1 MKSIIFFS
9 FIFVSTAAFCQPEF
23 WTDTLKYS
31 KNERIKDTTTTS
43 PWKLKSVYT
52 LNGTQSS
59 FVNWNAGG
67 RNNVSLLG
75 SFYGLA
81 FYGQGRIAWNNELA
95 IALGGLKYIE
105 KESKQGLQKTE
116 DRIDLSTKLGF
127 ELKKDYFI
135 SLVSGFRTQ
144 SLNGYSYPN
153 DSVRVSTFLA
163 PGYLSFALG
172 VEYLRAEHLSI
183 FLSPFASKMTI
194 VKDQVLANAGA
205 YGVTPAVYDGL
216 GNAVISGSHLR
227 SEFGAYLRV
236 VGATPLA
243 KNIDLRGKLE
253 LFSNYTKNPQNV
265 DLNAELKFMFKVNS
279 WFAASLQWATIY
291 DDDIRITD
299 ANGTIGPRLQF
310 MSIIGLGITYKITNF
325 KD

>member
-1 MKSIIFFS
+1 MKLSVL
-9 FIFVSTAAFCQPEF
+9 FVSLFLHSLVFGQPVF
-23 WTDTLKYS
+23 WTDNLKYS
-31 KNERIKDTTTTS
+31 KKERIADSTS
-43 PWKLKSVYT
+43 TGPWKLKSVYT

-67 RNNVSLLG
+67 RNNISLLG

-81 FYGQGRIAWNNELA
+81 FYGHNRIAWNNELG

-105 KESKQGLQKTE
+105 KKSKQGLQKTE
-116 DRIDLSTKLGF
+116 DRIDLSTKFGF

-135 SLVSGFRTQ
+135 SLVAGFKTQ
-144 SLNGYSYPN
+144 SLNGYAYPN

-163 PGYLSFALG
+163 PGYVSYAIG
-172 VEYLRAEHLSI
+172 MEYLRAEHLSI
-183 FLSPFASKMTI
+183 FLSPIASKMTI

-205 YGVTPAVYDGL
+205 FGVAPAVYDGL
-216 GNAVISGSHLR
+216 GNVVISGSHVR

-236 VGATPLA
+236 MGSTQLA
-243 KNIDLRGKLE
+243 KNIDMRGKLE

-265 DLNAELKFMFKVNS
+265 DLNAEVKFMFKVNS

-291 DDDIRITD
+291 DDDIRIKD
-299 ANGTIGPRLQF
+299 ANGNVGPRLQF
-310 MSIIGLGITYKITNF
+310 MSIIGLGITYKMANF

>member
-1 MKSIIFFS
+1 MKSHFLFLFIFFTTTV
-9 FIFVSTAAFCQPEF
+9 FAQPEF
-23 WTDTLKYS
+23 WNDTLKYS
-31 KNERIKDTTTTS
+31 RNERIKDSTS
-43 PWKLKSVYT
+43 TKSWKLKSIYT

-67 RNNVSLLG
+67 RNNISLLG

-81 FYGQGRIAWNNELA
+81 FYGHGRIAWNNELA
-95 IALGGLKYIE
+95 MALGGLKYIE

-127 ELKKDYFI
+127 ELKKEYFI
-135 SLVSGFRTQ
+135 SLVAGFRTQ
-144 SLNGYSYPN
+144 TLNGYSYPN

-163 PGYLSFALG
+163 PGYVSYAIG
-172 VEYLRAEHLSI
+172 MEYLKEEHLSI
-183 FLSPFASKMTI
+183 FLSPIASKMTI
-194 VKDQVLANAGA
+194 VKDQVLANSGA

-216 GNAVISGSHLR
+216 GNVVISGSHVR

-236 VGATPLA
+236 MGSTPLA

-253 LFSNYTKNPQNV
+253 LFSNYAKNPQNV
-265 DLNAELKFMFKVNS
+265 DLNAEVKFMFKVNS

-291 DDDIRITD
+291 DDDIRIKD
-299 ANGTIGPRLQF
+299 ANGNVGPRLQF
-310 MSIIGLGITYKITNF
+310 MSIIGLGITYKMANF

>member
-1 MKSIIFFS
+1 MKSRFLFLFLFFTT
-9 FIFVSTAAFCQPEF
+9 TAIAQPEF
-23 WTDTLKYS
+23 WNDTLKYS
-31 KNERIKDTTTTS
+31 KNERIKDSTS
-43 PWKLKSVYT
+43 TKSWKLKSIYT

-67 RNNVSLLG
+67 RNNISLLG

-95 IALGGLKYIE
+95 MALGGLKYIE

-116 DRIDLSTKLGF
+116 DRIDLSSKLGF
-127 ELKKDYFI
+127 ELKKEYFI
-135 SLVSGFRTQ
+135 SLVAGFRTQ
-144 SLNGYSYPN
+144 TLNGYSYPN

-163 PGYLSFALG
+163 PGYVSFAIG
-172 VEYLRAEHLSI
+172 MEYLKEEHLSI
-183 FLSPFASKMTI
+183 FLSPLASKMTI
-194 VKDQVLANAGA
+194 VKDQELANAGA

-216 GNAVISGSHLR
+216 GNVVISGSHVR

-236 VGATPLA
+236 MGSTPLA

-253 LFSNYTKNPQNV
+253 LFSNYAKNPQNV

-291 DDDIRITD
+291 DDDIRIKD
-299 ANGTIGPRLQF
+299 ANGNVGPRLQF
-310 MSIIGLGITYKITNF
+310 MSIIGLGITYKMANF

>member
-1 MKSIIFFS
+1 
-9 FIFVSTAAFCQPEF
+9 
-23 WTDTLKYS
+23 
-31 KNERIKDTTTTS
+31 
-43 PWKLKSVYT
+43 
-52 LNGTQSS
+52 
-59 FVNWNAGG
+59 
-67 RNNVSLLG
+67 VSLLG

-194 VKDQVLANAGA
+194 VKDQVLSNAGA

-216 GNAVISGSHLR
+216 GNVVITGSHLR

-310 MSIIGLGITYKITNF
+310 MSIIGLGITYKMTNF

>member
-52 LNGTQSS
+52 LNATQSS

-194 VKDQVLANAGA
+194 VKDQVLSNAGA

-216 GNAVISGSHLR
+216 GNVVITGSHLR

-310 MSIIGLGITYKITNF
+310 MSIIGLGITYKMTNF

>member
-52 LNGTQSS
+52 LNATQSS

-310 MSIIGLGITYKITNF
+310 MSIIGLGITYKMTNF

>member
-1 MKSIIFFS
+1 MKSRFLFLFIFFTTTV
-9 FIFVSTAAFCQPEF
+9 FAQPEF
-23 WTDTLKYS
+23 WNDTLKYS
-31 KNERIKDTTTTS
+31 KNERIKDSTS
-43 PWKLKSVYT
+43 TKSWKLKSIYT

-67 RNNVSLLG
+67 RNNISLLG

-95 IALGGLKYIE
+95 MALGGLKYIE

-116 DRIDLSTKLGF
+116 DRIDLSSKLGF
-127 ELKKDYFI
+127 ELKKEYFI
-135 SLVSGFRTQ
+135 SLVAGFRTQ
-144 SLNGYSYPN
+144 TLNGYSYPN

-163 PGYLSFALG
+163 PGYVSFAIG
-172 VEYLRAEHLSI
+172 MEYLKEEHLSI
-183 FLSPFASKMTI
+183 FLSPLASKMTI
-194 VKDQVLANAGA
+194 VKDQELANTGA

-216 GNAVISGSHLR
+216 GNVVISGSHVR

-236 VGATPLA
+236 MGSTPLA

-253 LFSNYTKNPQNV
+253 LFSNYAKNPQNV

-291 DDDIRITD
+291 DDDIRIKD
-299 ANGTIGPRLQF
+299 ANGNVGPRLQF
-310 MSIIGLGITYKITNF
+310 MSIIGLGITYKMANF